1 MSPPPSTTIQG
12 VNLLPAWRRQAR
24 RQRRHLRRWLLACS
38 LYAAALTLTWLGA
51 HWVWT
56 GDERALA
63 QTQSQLEADLKQVD
77 ESLAQLR
84 PRLAQVQATLA
95 ASRSVGGKPDWSI
108 LLNLLAQWLGE
119 DMMLTACQLEPLD
132 AGSPVMPAVPA
143 VPAAPVPPT
152 GSPAASVASSA
163 SAPGRYR
170 LRLQGLG
177 RTQQAVSAYVLGLE
191 QTGLFERVKLI
202 STRKEPFGSGQ
213 AVGFELEC
221 QLRP

>member
-24 RQRRHLRRWLLACS
+24 RQQRHLRRWLLACS
-38 LYAAALTLTWLGA
+38 LYASALTLTWLGA

-132 AGSPVMPAVPA
+132 AGSPAM
-143 VPAAPVPPT
+143 PAAPVPLT
-152 GSPAASVASSA
+152 GSPAASAASA

-170 LRLQGLG
+170 LRLEGLG

-191 QTGLFERVKLI
+191 QTGLFERVQLV